1 MWMSWLEPASAAV
14 LAIVSLP
21 LADQSSSNASPQP
34 VDILKIENERY
45 NRMTV
50 PVRIDNHGPYDFM
63 IDTGAEATVV
73 SRDLADR
80 LGLFDRNSARLIAM
94 ASTREV
100 ETAYIPDLALGSRSF
115 NIATAPLVERENI
128 GGSADGVLGLDS
140 LQNQR
145 VLLDFDKQQI
155 AVADAEELG
164 GNKGYEIVVKARRKL
179 GQLIITEATFDGN
192 RVAVVI
198 DTGAESSIG
207 NEKLMSKLRGRQTY
221 PTQMIDMNGVEVDG
235 HVRLARDV
243 QIGRV
248 KLTNIAVSF
257 FESPVF
263 KQLGLDDQPAM
274 VLGMNELRLFR
285 RVAID
290 FKERK
295 VLFDLP
301 RAHGKSDEISQKI
314 NIQL

>member
-1 MWMSWLEPASAAV
+1 MSWLEPASAAV

-21 LADQSSSNASPQP
+21 LADQSSSNNSPQP

-207 NEKLMSKLRGRQTY
+207 NEKLMHKLRGRQTF

-263 KQLGLDDQPAM
+263 KQLGLDNQPAM

-301 RAHGKSDEISQKI
+301 RARGKSDEISQKI